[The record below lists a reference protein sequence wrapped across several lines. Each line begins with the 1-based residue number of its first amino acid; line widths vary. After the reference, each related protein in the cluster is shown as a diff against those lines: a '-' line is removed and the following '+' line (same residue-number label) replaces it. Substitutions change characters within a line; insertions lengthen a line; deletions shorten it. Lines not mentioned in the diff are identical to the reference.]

1 MKKYLSNTH
10 FHLTLTFQSTIRF
23 HLYREKSANPP
34 DSRDSSEKPMHPAQ
48 VCLPHGAEPVY
59 EDPQ

>member
-10 FHLTLTFQSTIRF
+10 FQVNLTFQSLIQF
-23 HLYREKSANPP
+23 HLCRGKSANPP

-48 VCLPHGAEPVY
+48 VCLPYKTKSVY

>member
-10 FHLTLTFQSTIRF
+10 FQVTLTFQSTIRF
-23 HLYREKSANPP
+23 HLYREKSAYPSEPQDPP
-34 DSRDSSEKPMHPAQ
+34 EKSGSHAQ

>member
-1 MKKYLSNTH
+1 MKQPHTPI
-10 FHLTLTFQSTIRF
+10 HLTLTFQSTIRF

-34 DSRDSSEKPMHPAQ
+34 DSRDSSEKPMRHAQ
-48 VCLPHGAEPVY
+48 VCLPYGAEPMY